1 MKTMRYVKAALL
13 SASAG
18 AAAIVLTLGTTSA
31 GEFDGVTLR
40 VGTWDGSGRKVQEDY
55 IVPQLA
61 AKGMKIE
68 FVTASPYDNQA
79 KLVAAR
85 GRDAPI
91 DVMEAGEPLMPSIKE
106 GNYAAKIDLGLV
118 PNKANMPS

>member
-40 VGTWDGSGRKVQEDY
+40 VGT
-55 IVPQLA
+55 
-61 AKGMKIE
+61 
-68 FVTASPYDNQA
+68 
-79 KLVAAR
+79 
-85 GRDAPI
+85 
-91 DVMEAGEPLMPSIKE
+91 
-106 GNYAAKIDLGLV
+106 
-118 PNKANMPS
+118 